1 MHRECAKEK
10 PKDLC
15 QVLLHPVMVYLV
27 DISQKPV
34 LFLNKMKEQW
44 IQAKG
49 KDVEGKMEKMEG
61 EDTAVGMY

>member
-1 MHRECAKEK
+1 MHRECTKEK
-10 PKDLC
+10 TKDLC
-15 QVLLHPVMVYLV
+15 QVLFHSVMVYLV